1 VHWLNRNISPSVGEL
16 MQEKTRKN
24 AATSWP
30 IALILAVI
38 ASILLIVL
46 FGYSS
51 YDVDGFRLG
60 LGVSPSLNGKT
71 ELCIPPFGEITA
83 STHKTPVKLRVVLER
98 IYPNEISQV
107 AIGVNDQ
114 KELVRKVEAE
124 AKKAIKQFIFRLL
137 VLAAVGGA
145 AGAAISPRKR
155 GYKVLAGALVGV
167 ICAGTIIAGTY
178 ISYDVYAFKQ
188 PRYSGALS
196 AAPWATE
203 ALAKRLSDIKTFRKE
218 IKDIAGN
225 VGHFYSKIDSWHP
238 IKKSTIKILHVSD
251 IHNNPAAVDLIRRVV
266 EDFDIDVIVDTG
278 DITDF
283 GTPLETK
290 LIEGLSSLP
299 IPYVYVA
306 GNHDSSETVSLMK
319 KMKNVIVLDGK
330 EIDIKGIKILGFSDP
345 SSGTYDVRADTK
357 AIDALNKT
365 VRKMLL
371 GGQEGPLILAV
382 HNPRAANGLIGKVP
396 IILVGHTHKARLIDK
411 GGCIIDNAG
420 TTGAA
425 GIRTFKTQ
433 EGVPYTLSI
442 LQIDRSQK
450 RLVAVDS
457 LEVVGAEQEF
467 RLQRDLIKGKTVSE
481 TELGNVK
488 NLEW

>member
-1 VHWLNRNISPSVGEL
+1 
-16 MQEKTRKN
+16 
-24 AATSWP
+24 
-30 IALILAVI
+30 
-38 ASILLIVL
+38 
-46 FGYSS
+46 
-51 YDVDGFRLG
+51 
-60 LGVSPSLNGKT
+60 
-71 ELCIPPFGEITA
+71 
-83 STHKTPVKLRVVLER
+83 
-98 IYPNEISQV
+98 
-107 AIGVNDQ
+107 
-114 KELVRKVEAE
+114 
-124 AKKAIKQFIFRLL
+124 
-137 VLAAVGGA
+137 
-145 AGAAISPRKR
+145 
-155 GYKVLAGALVGV
+155 
-167 ICAGTIIAGTY
+167 
-178 ISYDVYAFKQ
+178 
-188 PRYSGALS
+188 
-196 AAPWATE
+196 
-203 ALAKRLSDIKTFRKE
+203 
-218 IKDIAGN
+218 
-225 VGHFYSKIDSWHP
+225 
-238 IKKSTIKILHVSD
+238 
-251 IHNNPAAVDLIRRVV
+251 
-266 EDFDIDVIVDTG
+266 
-278 DITDF
+278 
-283 GTPLETK
+283 
-290 LIEGLSSLP
+290 P